1 VKLRTKKRFLNAA
14 ALGLVGCAGL
24 VLWQAWYAEP
34 PAIKAET
41 TATNSRPRS
50 KTIAP
55 EPAASVSLDPNRWNR
70 VLRQPLYD
78 PPPPP
83 PQEVIVEHRPI
94 TVQLVGTVME
104 GENSQA
110 FVRQQSGKVDIK
122 KLGEQVTAEA
132 ADGVIA
138 SITASE
144 IVIRREDGEH
154 RVAVEGSH

>member
-1 VKLRTKKRFLNAA
+1 VKLRTKKRLLNV
-14 ALGLVGCAGL
+14 LSLTLVAGSGAM
-24 VLWQAWYAEP
+24 LWLAWHAEP
-34 PAIKAET
+34 PTIEVE
-41 TATNSRPRS
+41 ATSAGKRQSLASRTSLPQ
-50 KTIAP
+50 
-55 EPAASVSLDPNRWNR
+55 ASITLDPNRWNR

-83 PQEVIVEHRPI
+83 PPQVIVEQRPI
-94 TVQLVGTVME
+94 TVTLVGTVME

-122 KLGEQVTAEA
+122 RLGEQLTAEA

-144 IVIRREDGEH
+144 IVIRRPDGEH
-154 RVAVEGSH
+154 RVAVEGSN

>member
-1 VKLRTKKRFLNAA
+1 MKLRTKKRLLNA
-14 ALGLVGCAGL
+14 LSLTLVTGSGAM
-24 VLWQAWYAEP
+24 LWLAWYAEP
-34 PAIKAET
+34 PAIEAESTSAGKRPALASKA
-41 TATNSRPRS
+41 SP
-50 KTIAP
+50 P
-55 EPAASVSLDPNRWNR
+55 QASIELDPNRWNR

-83 PQEVIVEHRPI
+83 PPQVIVEQRPI
-94 TVQLVGTVME
+94 TVTLVGTVME

-122 KLGEQVTAEA
+122 RLGEQVTAEA

-144 IVIRREDGEH
+144 IVIRRTDGEH
-154 RVAVEGSH
+154 RVAVEGSN